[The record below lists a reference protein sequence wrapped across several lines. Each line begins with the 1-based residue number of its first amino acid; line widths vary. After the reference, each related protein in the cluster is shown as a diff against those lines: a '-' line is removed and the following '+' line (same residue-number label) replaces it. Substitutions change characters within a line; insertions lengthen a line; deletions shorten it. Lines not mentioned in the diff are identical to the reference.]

1 MKQKT
6 IQPISVNALCTACGA
21 CSGIC
26 PTDAIAMQYNP
37 SGYLYAH
44 LDEERCIDCG
54 KCVSVCPSVSQN
66 TPHFD
71 YDPFHGLSLTGY
83 VGYAVDEEIRL
94 RGQSGGIVTALL
106 CYLLESNRIDGAMVN
121 KFDQETGKTKVVYED
136 TIEGIKEGSGSY
148 YIQSAVSK
156 SVFEHQDKRTA
167 AVVLGCQ
174 AESITLAENQSRSF
188 RKPEY
193 LIGLICAGQYSANY
207 IDSLLTSANVGR
219 PISNFRFKDK
229 RAGGWPGDILIE
241 QEERATVI
249 PKKLRHEQKPL
260 FENFRC
266 IQCFD
271 KMNIYSDIV
280 VGDPWGIEEKAEPS
294 GNSVVIARTQKGVD
308 LIEAAV
314 AAGYIRVES
323 LLTERIIA
331 GQQIDGLL
339 KNQFYTA
346 MEWMKSKEPLSP
358 YNQELFAQYTPEQLS
373 LKQKKNLF
381 RRLQFSRSLYL
392 EPTKTR
398 YQSRIEKKSEEIKRQ
413 RICNRIL
420 RIPKRMFR
428 LVFR

>member
-1 MKQKT
+1 MKQET
-6 IQPISVNALCTACGA
+6 IQPISANALCTACGA

-26 PTDAIAMQYNP
+26 PTGAIAMRYNT

-44 LDEERCIDCG
+44 LDEERCIECG
-54 KCVSVCPSVSQN
+54 KCVSVCPSVSKN
-66 TPHFD
+66 TPRFD
-71 YDPFHGLSLTGY
+71 YDPFHGQSLAGY

-106 CYLLESNRIDGAMVN
+106 CYLLESNRIDGALVN

-156 SVFEHQDKRTA
+156 SVFDYQDTRTA

-174 AESITLAENQSRSF
+174 AESINLAEKQSRSF

-207 IDSLLTSANVGR
+207 IDSLLATAEVER
-219 PISNFRFKDK
+219 PISSFRFRDK

-241 QEERATVI
+241 WEERTTII

-266 IQCFD
+266 IQCYD
-271 KMNIYSDIV
+271 QMNIYSDIV
-280 VGDPWGIEEKAEPS
+280 VGDPWGIKEKAEPS
-294 GNSVVIARTQKGVD
+294 GNSVVIVRTQKGRD

-314 AAGYIRVES
+314 AAGYICVES
-323 LLTERIIA
+323 LSPELILA
-331 GQQIDGLL
+331 GQTVDGRL
-339 KNQFYTA
+339 KNQFFATI
-346 MEWMKSKEPLSP
+346 EWMKGNEFFSP
-358 YNQELFAQYTPEQLS
+358 YNQEFFVQYAPEQLS
-373 LKQKKNLF
+373 LKQKENLF
-381 RRLQFSRSLYL
+381 RRLQFSRSIYL
-392 EPTKTR
+392 EPVQAR
-398 YQSRIEKKSEEIKRQ
+398 YQLRIEKKLKEIGRQ
-413 RICNRIL
+413 RTRNRLL
-420 RIPKRMFR
+420 RFPKKIIR